1 MEPLYTS
8 SQARSKLN
16 ISTSTFKRLIDNG
29 KIRKVTPPNKK
40 QGMYLQEDVDK
51 VAEEMRPFAQ
61 EGQNRKRPGRKS
73 KILTTSVDWQKIS
86 DLPAIL
92 KLDLEVYHE
101 SIVGDI
107 GLYISWERKNPNITL
122 LSFEANN
129 RGNVLAYLSLI
140 PLSEKIIVSILKGE
154 REETSINAD
163 EIETYERKGAYTL
176 LAESAVTHPDHPE
189 QLNHILREALRY
201 WCDQYPDRYIE
212 KIYAQ
217 AATAAGDVLIRRL
230 YFSPLYELSDNA
242 YLLDLRKPGIAKPI
256 KLFQECIQHKKERQG
271 DKLAFLKE
279 KDAATFAVAK
289 PEDAQGIYEVI
300 ASLWGTL
307 HTTPVQTRLSWYQK
321 NPEIDH
327 VVKQE
332 DEVTGYVTIMP
343 MKHEAIE
350 KLMAGKIRGWD
361 IKPDDILP
369 FTPGVPLECYTGIA
383 VKARVNKPKEYGMR
397 LLSGILNTMRSY
409 AKKGIVI
416 TKLYAVSDTPNG
428 VKLSRNLGFEEEPPA
443 LGSTFNQYVLDL
455 EKSESPFAKEY
466 RELLAES
473 KTKGSS
479 KEKAK
484 QSSNKKG
491 QSKSSRLA
499 LTKEGE
505 KTTA

>member
-1 MEPLYTS
+1 MEALYTS
-8 SQARSKLN
+8 SEARSKLN
-16 ISTSTFKRLIDNG
+16 ASTSTFKRWVDNG

-40 QGMYLQEDVDK
+40 QGMYVKEDVDK
-51 VAEEMRPFAQ
+51 LAEEMQPFT
-61 EGQNRKRPGRKS
+61 QNIQNGKRPGRKS
-73 KILTTSVDWQKIS
+73 KILKTEVDWQKIS

-122 LSFEANN
+122 LSYEASN

-140 PLSEKIIVSILKGE
+140 PLPEKIILSILKGE

-217 AATAAGDVLIRRL
+217 AATDAGDVLIRRL
-230 YFSPLYELSDNA
+230 YFSPLYDFSDNA
-242 YLLDLRKPGIAKPI
+242 YVLDLRKPGIAKPI
-256 KLFQECIQHKKERQG
+256 KIFQECIQHKKREQG
-271 DKLAFLKE
+271 NKLAFLKN

-327 VVKQE
+327 IVKQE

-350 KLMAGKIRGWD
+350 KLIAGKIRGWD

-369 FTPGVPLECYTGIA
+369 FMPGVPLECYTGIA
-383 VKARVNKPKEYGMR
+383 VKAGVNKPKEYGMR

-428 VKLSRNLGFEEEPPA
+428 VKLSRDLGFEEEQPA
-443 LGSTFNQYVLDL
+443 PGSTFNQYVLDL
-455 EKSESPFAKEY
+455 EKSESPFAVEY
-466 RELLAES
+466 RELL
-473 KTKGSS
+473 TKS
-479 KEKAK
+479 KAK
-484 QSSNKKG
+484 NLLGENTKQSGSKKRQNKD
-491 QSKSSRLA
+491 SRLVR
-499 LTKEGE
+499 ENRSE
-505 KTTA
+505 KTTV